1 MKVESQFEPT
11 EVQSRQLRRH
21 IERQRLDQMD
31 RAQSDDER
39 EWLKKWDGLTPN
51 PFEYDRNRN
60 RGRSSLIGLLPFHK
74 VFKCVHCGKEVDTLD
89 TITHEGCTHL

>member
-1 MKVESQFEPT
+1 MNEKVPFEPT
-11 EVQSRQLRRH
+11 EVQLRQFRRL

-31 RAQSDDER
+31 RAQSDDE
-39 EWLKKWDGLTPN
+39 
-51 PFEYDRNRN
+51 RNRN

-89 TITHEGCTHL
+89 TVTADGCNHL